1 MQKPVKRLQSW
12 EVSDELW
19 AIVEPL
25 IPERQRKPKQKYT
38 RKAGGGRKPLAPRRV
53 FEGIVFVLRTG
64 IQWKALPKDYGA
76 SSSVHQYFQEW
87 AAAGV
92 FKTLWQRGVKLYDHQ
107 RGIKWRW
114 QAIDGAKFKAPMG
127 DDAVGGN
134 PTDRGKKRQRA
145 TPAGG

>member
-25 IPERQRKPKQKYT
+25 IPERQRMPKKKYT

-64 IQWKALPKDYGA
+64 IQWKALPPDYGA

-87 AAAGV
+87 EVAGV
-92 FKTLWQRGVKLYDHQ
+92 FKTLWERGVKLYDQQ
-107 RGIKWRW
+107 RELSAGVRKSETVSLGYPVVPVADGI
-114 QAIDGAKFKAPMG
+114 
-127 DDAVGGN
+127 
-134 PTDRGKKRQRA
+134 RG
-145 TPAGG
+145 